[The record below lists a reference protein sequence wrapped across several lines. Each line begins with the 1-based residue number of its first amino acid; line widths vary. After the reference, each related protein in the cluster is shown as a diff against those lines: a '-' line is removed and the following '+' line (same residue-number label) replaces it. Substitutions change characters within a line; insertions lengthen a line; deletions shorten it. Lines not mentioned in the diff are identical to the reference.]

1 MTAMISRARLYEAFA
16 LAMFG
21 GMVVLFTQLIVPLIA
36 E

>member
-1 MTAMISRARLYEAFA
+1 MVSRARLYEAFA